1 VSNAEQVRPGSSP
14 AGAATPEILT
24 IAEVVQRSA
33 KWLGAKGSDTPRL
46 DADILIGHALG
57 LERIALYTEGERP
70 LTPDDLAAVRSLR
83 VAARWCRWPTSR
95 GAAHLDVSIWR

>member
-1 VSNAEQVRPGSSP
+1 MSDERRVSSGP
-14 AGAATPEILT
+14 APDGRATPEILT

-33 KWLGAKGSDTPRL
+33 KWLGDKGSDTPRL

-70 LTPDDLAAVRSLR
+70 LTPDELASCLALI
-83 VAARWCRWPTSR
+83 ARRWPTSR
-95 GAAHLDVSIWR
+95 GAAHSAVSTSR